1 MTYEELVLQVRKQ
14 QEEINRLNEL
24 VRRLYDIS
32 ELPRLETEEKI
43 LAGIEA
49 KAEVLA
55 NEEAALRVQ
64 AAEGNVR
71 AQFVLG
77 YIYYHAKGVAED
89 SVQAVMWWH
98 KAAEKGHAEAQWE
111 LGNAYVSGQGVV
123 RDIPTGFA
131 WYSIAADNGLIFAKR
146 DKEKIAQKMYPGDII
161 RAEGIAKELL
171 GSFPQKST
179 VQT

>member
-1 MTYEELVLQVRKQ
+1 MTHEELVLQVRKQ
-14 QEEINRLNEL
+14 QEEINRLSEL

-43 LAGIEA
+43 LAEIEA

-55 NEEAALRVQ
+55 NEEADLRIQ

-98 KAAEKGHAEAQWE
+98 KAAEQGHAEAQWE
-111 LGNAYVSGQGVV
+111 LGNAYVRGQGVV
-123 RDIPTGFA
+123 RDIVTGYA
-131 WYSIAADNGLIFAKR
+131 WYSIAAETGLVFAKR

-161 RAEGIAKELL
+161 RGEEIAKQLL
-171 GSFPQKST
+171 LTFSPTNK
-179 VQT
+179 V

>member
-1 MTYEELVLQVRKQ
+1 MTHEDLVLQVRKQ
-14 QEEINRLNEL
+14 QEEINRLNVL
-24 VRRLYDIS
+24 VKRLYDIS

-43 LAGIEA
+43 LAQIEA
-49 KAEVLA
+49 KAEELA
-55 NEEAALRVQ
+55 IEEAGLRIQ
-64 AAEGNVR
+64 ANEGNVR
-71 AQFVLG
+71 AQFTLG

-89 SVQAVMWWH
+89 SVQAIMWWR
-98 KAAEKGHAEAQWE
+98 KAAEQGHAEAQWE

-171 GSFPQKST
+171 GSFPQTTT
-179 VQT
+179 V

>member
-1 MTYEELVLQVRKQ
+1 VTHEELVLLVQKQ

-24 VRRLYDIS
+24 VKRLYDIS

-43 LAGIEA
+43 LAEIEA

-55 NEEAALRVQ
+55 NEETALRIQ
-64 AAEGNVR
+64 AAEGNIR

-89 SVQAVMWWH
+89 SVQGVTWWH
-98 KAAEKGHAEAQWE
+98 KAAEQGHAEAQWE
-111 LGNAYVSGQGVV
+111 LGNAYVRGQGVI
-123 RDIPTGFA
+123 RDIATGYA
-131 WYSIAADNGLIFAKR
+131 WYSIAADSGFVFAKR

-161 RAEGIAKELL
+161 RAEEIAKGLR
-171 GSFPQKST
+171 GSFAHANKI
-179 VQT
+179 